1 MWCISLH
8 PFCRQ
13 DIEPVD
19 LVLSSPCEAAEK
31 QCRPHEVGSE
41 LERVALSKRKD
52 MDS

>member
-1 MWCISLH
+1 MWCISCI
-8 PFCRQ
+8 PFVVK

-41 LERVALSKRKD
+41 LERVALSK
-52 MDS
+52 